1 MANCSSCGRKLPFSL
16 GKRLCPW
23 CVQHEAAKRGE
34 LPDDAPQ
41 PVMAPPWQRSAMS
54 SISLSK
60 ALVGI
65 NVLIYI
71 AMGIVGGGLFSDPSG
86 QQLIRS
92 GANYGPLTFGGEW
105 WRLLSYAFLHG
116 SLLHI
121 GFNMWCLWDLGA
133 LCESLYG
140 TWTFG
145 AIYFT
150 SAVAGGLA
158 STGFHPERMSVGAS
172 GAIFGLAGALIAG
185 FYLGEFSLPRP
196 VIQMQLR
203 SIIFFVGYNIII
215 GAVSGPT
222 DNLCHLGGLL
232 AGMFCG
238 ALIAR
243 FAPGESDFFS
253 RLTIIAIAALALT
266 AITIRL
272 ERSRGWILRAQ
283 NANELLREQKYDDAI
298 RELQIVLRM
307 KPSYLPARLNLAKV
321 YLSKQQP
328 AKAEA
333 ELKRVL
339 DSDPEN
345 PDAAYLLGFT
355 YLGQK
360 RVPEAIQT
368 FSALVAKHPNQ
379 AGGHYGLGM
388 ALASA
393 GNMRQAIE
401 EFKNTI
407 KLRPDLEGV
416 YYRLG
421 QAQVNL
427 GLYDDA
433 IASFQNE
440 IANQDDYDT
449 EVALANVYEKKG
461 MHDKA
466 TEAMG
471 RAKKLKGE

>member
-1 MANCSSCGRKLPFSL
+1 
-16 GKRLCPW
+16 
-23 CVQHEAAKRGE
+23 
-34 LPDDAPQ
+34 
-41 PVMAPPWQRSAMS
+41 MAPPWQRSAMS
-54 SISLSK
+54 SMSLSR

-65 NVLIYI
+65 NILIYI

-105 WRLLSYAFLHG
+105 WRLLSYCFLHG
-116 SLLHI
+116 GFLHI
-121 GFNMWCLWDLGA
+121 AFNMWCLWDLGA

-158 STGFHPERMSVGAS
+158 STGLHPERMSVGAS

-185 FYLGEFSLPRP
+185 LYLGEFSLPRP

-203 SIIFFVGYNIII
+203 SIVFFVGYNIII
-215 GAVSGPT
+215 GAVAGPT

-232 AGMFCG
+232 AGLFCG

-243 FAPGESDFFS
+243 FAPSENDTLS
-253 RLTIIAIAALALT
+253 RLAIIAIAAVALT
-266 AITIRL
+266 TITVKL
-272 ERSRGWILRAQ
+272 ERSRGYVIHVQ
-283 NANELLREQKYDDAI
+283 NANQLLRERKYDEAI
-298 RELQIVLRM
+298 KELQTVLKMR
-307 KPSYLPARLNLAKV
+307 PSYLPARLNLAQA
-321 YLSKQQP
+321 YLAKHQP
-328 AKAEA
+328 AQAEA
-333 ELKRVL
+333 ELKRL
-339 DSDPEN
+339 LEGDPEN
-345 PDAAYLLGFT
+345 NDATYLLGFT
-355 YLGQK
+355 YLDEK

-368 FSALVAKHPNQ
+368 FSTLVARNPNH
-379 AGGHYGLGM
+379 AGAHYGLGM
-388 ALASA
+388 ARAA
-393 GNMRQAIE
+393 EGNMRQAIE
-401 EFKNTI
+401 EFKATLR
-407 KLRPDLEGV
+407 LRPESETV

-421 QAQVNL
+421 QVQAEL

-449 EVALANVYEKKG
+449 ELALANVYEKKG
-461 MHDKA
+461 MHEKA
-466 TEAMG
+466 AEAME

>member
-1 MANCSSCGRKLPFSL
+1 M
-16 GKRLCPW
+16 
-23 CVQHEAAKRGE
+23 QHEAAKRGE

-41 PVMAPPWQRSAMS
+41 PVMAPPWRQSAMAS
-54 SISLSK
+54 MSLSR

-65 NVLIYI
+65 NILIYI

-92 GANYGPLTFGGEW
+92 GANYGPLTFSGEW
-105 WRLLSYAFLHG
+105 WRLLSYCFLHG
-116 SLLHI
+116 GFLHI
-121 GFNMWCLWDLGA
+121 AFNMWCLWDLGA

-203 SIIFFVGYNIII
+203 SIVLFVGYNIVI

-232 AGMFCG
+232 GGMFCG

-243 FAPGESDFFS
+243 FAPSENDVRS
-253 RLTIIAIAALALT
+253 RLTIIAIAVLT
-266 AITIRL
+266 LTTITIRL
-272 ERSRGWILRAQ
+272 ERSRGWIFRAQ
-283 NANELLREQKYDDAI
+283 NANELLRERKYDDAI
-298 RELQIVLRM
+298 AELRTVLKM
-307 KPSYLPARLNLAKV
+307 KPSYLPAQLALAKV
-321 YLSKQQP
+321 YLAKQQP
-328 AKAEA
+328 AQAEA
-333 ELKRVL
+333 ELKQVL
-339 DSDPEN
+339 QHDPEN

-355 YLGQK
+355 YLDQK

-379 AGGHYGLGM
+379 AGSHYGLGM
-388 ALASA
+388 ALAA
-393 GNMRQAIE
+393 GGNMRQAIE
-401 EFKNTI
+401 EFKTTL

-421 QAQVNL
+421 QAQAEL
-427 GLYDDA
+427 GLDDDA

-449 EVALANVYEKKG
+449 EIALAHMYEKKG

-466 TEAMG
+466 AEAME
-471 RAKKLKGE
+471 RAEKLKGK

>member
-1 MANCSSCGRKLPFSL
+1 
-16 GKRLCPW
+16 
-23 CVQHEAAKRGE
+23 
-34 LPDDAPQ
+34 
-41 PVMAPPWQRSAMS
+41 MAPPWQRSAMS
-54 SISLSK
+54 SMSLSR

-65 NVLIYI
+65 NILIYI

-105 WRLLSYAFLHG
+105 WRLLSYCFLHG
-116 SLLHI
+116 GFLHI
-121 GFNMWCLWDLGA
+121 AFNMWCLWDLGA

-158 STGFHPERMSVGAS
+158 STGLHPERMSVGAS

-185 FYLGEFSLPRP
+185 LYLGEFSLPRP

-203 SIIFFVGYNIII
+203 SIVFFVGYNIII
-215 GAVSGPT
+215 GAVAGPT

-232 AGMFCG
+232 AGLFCG

-243 FAPGESDFFS
+243 FAPSENDTLS
-253 RLTIIAIAALALT
+253 RLAIIAIAAVALT
-266 AITIRL
+266 TITVKL
-272 ERSRGWILRAQ
+272 ERSRGYVIHVQ
-283 NANELLREQKYDDAI
+283 NANQLLRERKYDEAI
-298 RELQIVLRM
+298 KELQTVLKMR
-307 KPSYLPARLNLAKV
+307 PSYLPARLNLAQA
-321 YLSKQQP
+321 YLAKHQP
-328 AKAEA
+328 AQAEA
-333 ELKRVL
+333 ELKRL
-339 DSDPEN
+339 LEGDPEN
-345 PDAAYLLGFT
+345 NDATYLLGFT
-355 YLGQK
+355 YLDEK

-368 FSALVAKHPNQ
+368 FSTLVARNPNH
-379 AGGHYGLGM
+379 AGAHYGLGM
-388 ALASA
+388 ARAA
-393 GNMRQAIE
+393 EGNMRQAIE
-401 EFKNTI
+401 EFKATLR
-407 KLRPDLEGV
+407 LRPESETV

-421 QAQVNL
+421 QAQAEL

-449 EVALANVYEKKG
+449 ELALANVYEKKG
-461 MHDKA
+461 MHEKA
-466 TEAMG
+466 AEAME